1 LVNRAIAELALFMAR
16 EHPAGDLR
24 ASLWNNAMSL
34 RQLLKFEFFFASRSA
49 FLQELLAELTL
60 IDPEWEGRQVGEPVV
75 TSERLELWLQRS
87 KPHLAHLILR
97 PFFDSYRVVADQ
109 LARWPHDRDVNQEQ
123 LLERCL
129 GFGQQ
134 QVLQAKLHSPESVT
148 LELFRNGL
156 KLAEHQ
162 GLLSGRG
169 RDVHQRRK
177 AFASDLQGIVEDLET
192 LSRMQGVHA

>member
-1 LVNRAIAELALFMAR
+1 
-16 EHPAGDLR
+16 
-24 ASLWNNAMSL
+24 
-34 RQLLKFEFFFASRSA
+34 
-49 FLQELLAELTL
+49 
-60 IDPEWEGRQVGEPVV
+60 VV

-109 LARWPHDRDVNQEQ
+109 LARWPHDRDVDQEQ

-156 KLAEHQ
+156 KLAEHT
-162 GLLSGRG
+162 GLLSGKG
-169 RDVHQRRK
+169 RDIHQRRK
-177 AFASDLQGIVEDLET
+177 AFAADLRAIVEDLET
-192 LSRMQGVHA
+192 LSRMQSARA